1 MKPVFCSLGLQTPRR
16 MGRFL
21 TALLLSVLFAF
32 FSLAMLSCGKKDTT
46 SGPPPAPNAP
56 TLISP
61 TNGALSV
68 ATNPILSWH
77 ASGGAASYALQLS
90 DTSTFVRFE
99 VDTSGIL
106 DTTYQVNNLTNLRV
120 YYWRVRAT
128 NSTGNSNWSVV
139 WSFTTINP

>member
-77 ASGGAASYALQLS
+77 ASGGGCQLCLA
-90 DTSTFVRFE
+90 TI
-99 VDTSGIL
+99 G
-106 DTTYQVNNLTNLRV
+106 YQHLCP
-120 YYWRVRAT
+120 
-128 NSTGNSNWSVV
+128 
-139 WSFTTINP
+139 F